1 MCVLV
6 LPESVA
12 DSLGGDNRKGSVRSR
27 DNRFNRSLE
36 LQLTRCLLD
45 LCLDRSVLSIQGE
58 PPSIYTDS
66 GLGLEGYESKILT
79 SLTHDLTHNMSH
91 RTFQVLMTRSLAHD
105 MTH

>member
-6 LPESVA
+6 LPESEA
-12 DSLGGDNRKGSVRSR
+12 DSLGGDNRGNSVRSR
-27 DNRFNRSLE
+27 YNRFNRSLE

-58 PPSIYTDS
+58 PPSIYTDG
-66 GLGLEGYESKILT
+66 GLGLEGYESEILT

-91 RTFQVLMTRSLAHD
+91 RTL
-105 MTH
+105 